1 MIIII
6 LTFKPV
12 VFSLNIM
19 DRTMETE
26 KIKIVKNLLRLG
38 AFLQREGNR
47 LLNKFNL
54 NQQQFVV
61 LKEIQERGPL
71 SQRDICSEL
80 LFEKSNV
87 SKIVKKLAVNKLVNI
102 TCSSEDNRISLLI
115 ITRKGNKVVEQCMM
129 RLDQWNMDWLKS
141 LSEKEIKQATKMLD
155 RLNNLQNRR

>member
-1 MIIII
+1 
-6 LTFKPV
+6 
-12 VFSLNIM
+12 
-19 DRTMETE
+19 MEAE

-38 AFLQREGNR
+38 VFLQREGNR
-47 LLNKFNL
+47 LLNEFKL

-71 SQRDICSEL
+71 SQKDICSEL

-87 SKIVKKLAVNKLVNI
+87 SKIVKKLALNKLVNM

-115 ITRKGNKVVEQCMM
+115 ITERGNNIVEQCMM

-141 LSEKEIKQATKMLD
+141 LSKKEIKQAAKMLD
-155 RLNNLQNRR
+155 RLNNLQNRM

>member
-1 MIIII
+1 
-6 LTFKPV
+6 
-12 VFSLNIM
+12 
-19 DRTMETE
+19 METE

-87 SKIVKKLAVNKLVNI
+87 SKIVKKLAVNKLVNM

-129 RLDQWNMDWLKS
+129 RLDQWNMDWLKP
-141 LSEKEIKQATKMLD
+141 LSEKEIKQAAKMLD